1 MHAAAISRRYLHAT
15 AAVVAAVLCVMPAQ
29 SAIAQTAS
37 TQLSAAKLDSMR
49 AMFRKYQD
57 VFVAVHDGYHSTVAC
72 VETPNGNMGVHFVNM
87 ANVGPVPDPAKPVV
101 LLYEPMGN
109 DSLRLTGVEW
119 FVPIATGIKER
130 PVVLG
135 QPMIGPME
143 GHVPIMNKE
152 DIHYDLH
159 MWMYK
164 DNPDGMFNQTH
175 KGVSCAGQA
184 YKMMTSDAP
193 MEHRH

>member
-1 MHAAAISRRYLHAT
+1 MHAASISRRFLHAT
-15 AAVVAAVLCVMPAQ
+15 AAVVAAMLGAAPPHSV
-29 SAIAQTAS
+29 AQTAS
-37 TQLSAAKLDSMR
+37 GTQLSAAKIDSMR
-49 AMFRKYQD
+49 AMFKKYQD
-57 VFVAVHDGYHSTVAC
+57 PFVAVHDGYHSTVAC
-72 VETPNGNMGVHFVNM
+72 VETPNGNMGVHFINM

-101 LLYEPMGN
+101 LLYEPAGK

-159 MWMYK
+159 MWLYK
-164 DNPDGMFNQTH
+164 DNPAGMFNQTH
-175 KGVSCAGQA
+175 RSVSCAGQA
-184 YKMMTSDAP
+184 YRMMTSDAP
-193 MEHRH
+193 MEHH